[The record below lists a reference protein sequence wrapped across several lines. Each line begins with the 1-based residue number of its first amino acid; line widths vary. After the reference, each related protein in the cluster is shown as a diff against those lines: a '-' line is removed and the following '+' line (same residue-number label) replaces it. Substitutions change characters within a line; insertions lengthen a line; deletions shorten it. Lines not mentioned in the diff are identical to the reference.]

1 MLQRLYIHNFRC
13 LQNFEIKPGDNA
25 SLLLI
30 GKNGVGKSTIAK
42 ALGIFQKLGA
52 GTSRIGSL
60 VTKEDFT
67 LGRTNESM
75 RFEVEVLFE
84 AKTYVYGLVLDMPD
98 NFRELRVAEE
108 DFYVD
113 GVPVYTRREAQI
125 TYNATAVQSEFSLD
139 WHTAALP
146 LIIEKKDGPLQLLR
160 NWLRRMYILAPIPQ
174 LIGGESRGDL
184 GALLPS
190 CENFADYLTA
200 LLSDN
205 PASYVT
211 IKDFLE
217 ELMPD
222 LKEFSNEQIS
232 ADTRMLKIS
241 FGDNG
246 TTFKL
251 NFHQLSDGEKCM
263 FLCAVLL
270 AAQKMHDNIFIF
282 WDEPDNYLALP
293 EIEPFIRL
301 LRRKFCNDNQIWMT
315 SHNEATINC
324 FSHENTLLLRRKNH
338 CAPVEV
344 RPIHELLDNTES
356 MIQKLRLNEL
366 E

>member
-1 MLQRLYIHNFRC
+1 MLQRLYVHNFRC
-13 LQNFEIKPGDNA
+13 LQNFEIRPGDNS

-30 GKNGVGKSTIAK
+30 GKNGVGKSTLAK
-42 ALGIFQKLGA
+42 ALDIFQKLGT
-52 GTSRIGSL
+52 GTSSVASL
-60 VTKEDFT
+60 VKKEDFT

-75 RFEVEVLFE
+75 RFEVEVLLE
-84 AKTYVYGLVLDMPD
+84 GKTYTYGLVLDMPD

-108 DFYVD
+108 DFSVD
-113 GVPVYTRREAQI
+113 GVSVYTRREGQV
-125 TYNATAVQSEFSLD
+125 TYNATTQSEFSLD
-139 WHTAALP
+139 WHAVALP

-160 NWLRRMYILAPIPQ
+160 NWLRRMHILAPVPQ
-174 LIGGESRGDL
+174 LMSGESQGNPGPL
-184 GALLPS
+184 SPS
-190 CENFADYLTA
+190 CENFADYLRA
-200 LLSDN
+200 LLSDY
-205 PASYVT
+205 PASYVP
-211 IKDFLE
+211 INDFLK

-222 LKEFSNEQIS
+222 LKEFNNEQIS
-232 ADTRMLKIS
+232 ADTRSLRVS

-270 AAQKMHDNIFIF
+270 AAQKAYDNLFVF

-293 EIEPFIRL
+293 EIEHFIRL
-301 LRRKFCNDNQIWMT
+301 LRQKFRNGSQIWMT

-338 CAPVEV
+338 YAPVEV
-344 RPIHELLDNTES
+344 RPIHELLGSTES
-356 MIQKLRLNEL
+356 TIQKLRLNEL
-366 E
+366 D